1 VAWCGAQAAA
11 QHQISEAY
19 KRDLLGQIQAHA
31 EAKRA
36 ERTAY
41 LEEGKKIRQVQQQ
54 EKASLEEVRCPQR
67 LQLMGGRGMAHLQHA

>member
-1 VAWCGAQAAA
+1 MHCCAVQAAA

-36 ERTAY
+36 ERTSY
-41 LEEGKKIRQVQQQ
+41 LEEGKKIRQAQQQ
-54 EKASLEEVRCPQR
+54 EKASLEEVRRC
-67 LQLMGGRGMAHLQHA
+67 GMH